1 MNPAPPYT
9 PIACERYSELEL
21 AILRGQTLR
30 THWRRGD
37 MDRIAIVRPL
47 DLRTRRGAEYLILRD
62 ATGRRQWW
70 RLDRLISF
78 EPLAPAPA

>member
-1 MNPAPPYT
+1 MSAAPPYT

-21 AILRGQTLR
+21 AIVRGQFLR
-30 THWRRGD
+30 THWRRGA

-62 ATGRRQWW
+62 TAGRRQWW

-78 EPLAPAPA
+78 EPVSG

>member
-21 AILRGQTLR
+21 AILRGQFLR
-30 THWRRGD
+30 THWRRGQ
-37 MDRIAIVRPL
+37 MDRIAVVRPL
-47 DLRTRRGAEYLILRD
+47 DLRTRRSAEFLILRD
-62 ATGRRQWW
+62 AEGRRQWR

-78 EPLAPAPA
+78 EPVPG

>member
-1 MNPAPPYT
+1 MSAAPPYT

-21 AILRGQTLR
+21 AIVRGQFLR
-30 THWRRGD
+30 THWRRAE

-62 ATGRRQWW
+62 TAGRRQWW

-78 EPLAPAPA
+78 EPVSG

>member
-1 MNPAPPYT
+1 MSEAPPYT

-21 AILRGQTLR
+21 AIVRGQFLR
-30 THWRRGD
+30 THWRRGE

-62 ATGRRQWW
+62 TAGRRQWW

-78 EPLAPAPA
+78 EPVSG

>member
-1 MNPAPPYT
+1 MSSAPPYT

-21 AILRGQTLR
+21 AIVRGQFLR
-30 THWRRGD
+30 THWRRGA

-62 ATGRRQWW
+62 TAGRRQWW

-78 EPLAPAPA
+78 EPVSG

>member
-1 MNPAPPYT
+1 MITAPPYT

-21 AILRGQTLR
+21 AILRGQFLR
-30 THWRRGD
+30 THWRRGE
-37 MDRIAIVRPL
+37 MDRIAVVRPL

-62 ATGRRQWW
+62 TEGRRQWW

-78 EPLAPAPA
+78 EPVPG